1 MLNFLK
7 RENNKEDSYIS
18 CDYDVQREKFE
29 SIVKSLGVENSNLN
43 FQTKLMQKEAKLL
56 QLKKEIIAYSK
67 HVIEAICGKK
77 KDSIIEKEVY
87 LCVRMMRIYT
97 IYHPNY
103 NEDTLFVGNMN
114 LFQKAIAMRRNS
126 LGMTKE
132 DYNKLIHKE
141 GELYEMMKPDEDDS
155 SDSYH
160 K

>member
-7 RENNKEDSYIS
+7 KENKKDDSYVQY
-18 CDYDVQREKFE
+18 DYDAQREKFE
-29 SIVKSLGVENSNLN
+29 SIVKSFAGENDDLD
-43 FQTKLMQKEAKLL
+43 FQTKYMQKEANLL
-56 QLKKEIIAYSK
+56 DLKREIIAYSK
-67 HVIEAICGKK
+67 HVVEAICGKK

-87 LCVRMMRIYT
+87 LCVRMMRMYT

-132 DYNKLIHKE
+132 DYTKLIHKE
-141 GELYEMMKPDEDDS
+141 GELYEMMKPEED
-155 SDSYH
+155 SDSDSHH